1 MGSALGTLLGQ
12 NAGWLLLAVT
22 LVFAA
27 GWFSARRDGR
37 SRTSHGATRDAF
49 RGLNLL
55 LSERQD
61 DAIDAFIQAAQSD
74 PEAAELHF
82 ALGNLFRR
90 RGEYERAVRVHRFLL
105 AQSSLTTALREQA
118 QMALSEDYRKAGLF
132 DHAERELRVIAESR
146 DSPHRNT
153 ARLALLSIHER
164 LRDWRGAAQL
174 AEELQSAGVGAF
186 AQRIAH
192 YHCEQAEAAQRAAD
206 AAGQKAAITA
216 ALQIAPFAPRAL
228 LLLGEQHLALGEH
241 GAALQAWRE
250 LMTQAPAFAPL
261 VARPLTRLAQAA
273 ESAQDSKSVR
283 EEILT
288 LLRTAQT
295 RSPGMDWLE
304 ALMQLEPDAEVR
316 LRWNHEFAA
325 RDEAPLLAAAYLA
338 REEAARD
345 SRNTAAATLAQI
357 LQRET
362 LALWRYRCASCGFEV
377 KTYFWQCP
385 GCLNWDSFPAR
396 RAGEM

>member
-1 MGSALGTLLGQ
+1 MSATLGNLLGQ

-37 SRTSHGATRDAF
+37 GRGHKGATRDAF

-55 LSERQD
+55 LNEKQD

-105 AQSSLTTALREQA
+105 AQSSLTHALREQA
-118 QMALSEDYRKAGLF
+118 QMALAEDYRRAGLF
-132 DHAERELRVIAESR
+132 DHAERELRVIGESR

-153 ARLALLSIHER
+153 ARLALLGIHER
-164 LRDWRGAAQL
+164 LRDWRGAARL
-174 AEELQSAGVGAF
+174 AEELQSEGVGAF

-206 AAGQKAAITA
+206 TAGQQSAIAA
-216 ALQIAPFAPRAL
+216 ALQTAPFAPRAL
-228 LLLGEQHLALGEH
+228 LLLGEQRLAQGEH
-241 GAALQAWRE
+241 SAALQAWRE

-261 VARPLTRLAQAA
+261 SARPLTRLAEAA
-273 ESAQDSKSVR
+273 ADLR
-283 EEILT
+283 AEILT

-304 ALMQLEPDAEVR
+304 ALMQLEPEAAERVR
-316 LRWNHEFAA
+316 LANEFAA
-325 RDEAPLLAAAYLA
+325 RNEAPLLAAAFLA

-345 SRNTAAATLAQI
+345 KDNATASALAQM

-385 GCLNWDSFPAR
+385 GCLDRKSVV
-396 RAGEM
+396 